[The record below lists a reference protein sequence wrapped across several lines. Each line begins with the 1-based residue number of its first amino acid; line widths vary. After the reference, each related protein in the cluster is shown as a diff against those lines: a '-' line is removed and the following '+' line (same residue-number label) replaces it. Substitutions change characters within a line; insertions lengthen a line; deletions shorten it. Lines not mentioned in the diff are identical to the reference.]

1 MSEHIAV
8 DDELVRD
15 WLSRDEAAIRL
26 GVPPSKV
33 RQLARDHQLLMGPGG
48 QVPALFLDESGLVKG
63 LAGTLT
69 VLADAG
75 YDDVESMR
83 WMFTADDS
91 LPGRPIDA
99 LRENRGTE
107 VRRRAQALGF

>member
-8 DDELVRD
+8 DDQLVRD
-15 WLSRDEAAIRL
+15 WLSRDEAANRL
-26 GVPPSKV
+26 GVPSSKV
-33 RQLARDHQLLMGPGG
+33 RQLARDHQLLQGPDGR
-48 QVPALFLDESGLVKG
+48 VPALFLDETGLVKG

-75 YDDVESMR
+75 YDDAESMR